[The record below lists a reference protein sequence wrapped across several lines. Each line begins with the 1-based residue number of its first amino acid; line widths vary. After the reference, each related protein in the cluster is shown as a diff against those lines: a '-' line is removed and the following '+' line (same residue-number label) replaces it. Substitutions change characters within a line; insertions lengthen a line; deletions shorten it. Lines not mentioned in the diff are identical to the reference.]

1 MRRLGEW
8 LSFGGAA
15 RRREPPA
22 PPDVGLDFSE
32 FQFRHGACGADMADA
47 ERAIRRKLPRDY
59 LDFMA
64 AVDGGEGWLG
74 AANYLILFRLIDLH
88 ALNRSY
94 QSDLFAPGLTIIGS
108 SGGGAAYAFDHRVTP
123 PPVVAVPWV
132 GMCLEDVEPVAPTFV
147 EFLQALAAGW
157 EDPNGEEA

>member
-8 LSFGGAA
+8 FDGSA
-15 RRREPPA
+15 RRREPPT

-32 FQFRHGACGADMADA
+32 FQFRPGASGADIADV
-47 ERAIRRKLPRDY
+47 EREFRRKLPRDF

-64 AVDGGEGWLG
+64 TVDGGEGWLG
-74 AANYLILFRLIDLH
+74 NQANYLILFRLIDLH

-94 QSDLFAPGLTIIGS
+94 QADIFAPGLTIIGS

-132 GMCLEDVEPVAPTFV
+132 GM
-147 EFLQALAAGW
+147 
-157 EDPNGEEA
+157 